1 MCTHMCVCVYLFI
14 PSGTRNMSLMQKEWR
29 GCNPN
34 MSVSGLGEGVAVKQ
48 RVEDWWPTWQW
59 WNQAEGQS

>member
-1 MCTHMCVCVYLFI
+1 MYIYVCVCVCVYLFI

-48 RVEDWWPTWQW
+48 SGGLMAYMAVVES
-59 WNQAEGQS
+59 G